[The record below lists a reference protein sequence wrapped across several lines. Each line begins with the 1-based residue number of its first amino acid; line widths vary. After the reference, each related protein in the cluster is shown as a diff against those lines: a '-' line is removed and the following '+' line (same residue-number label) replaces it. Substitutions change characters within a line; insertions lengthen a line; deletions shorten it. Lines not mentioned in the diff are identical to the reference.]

1 MAQLTG
7 SKRKVAKLFQNGG
20 SQAVRLP
27 AEFRFDADE
36 VYVFRDEATGNIVLS
51 TRPRTNGLADF
62 LAYCAEHPILD
73 EEWEVFD
80 EALRERRRT
89 ELPIDDTEIRR
100 LFELDE

>member
-1 MAQLTG
+1 MAE
-7 SKRKVAKLFQNGG
+7 RKVAKLFQNGG

-36 VYVFRDEATGNIVLS
+36 VYVFRDEDTGDIVLS
-51 TRPRTNGLADF
+51 TQPRPNRLGELLRYF
-62 LAYCAEHPILD
+62 AEHPIPD
-73 EEWEVFD
+73 EEWEPFD

-89 ELPIDDTEIRR
+89 EPPIDDAKIRR